1 MKKYFLIFVIF
12 LSQQAFSQSK
22 RALIPEDLWAM
33 KRIGDVIL
41 SWDGRHILFSVT
53 SYDLNENKGQTDI
66 WMIDSDG
73 KNLRPVKNSEVS
85 ESQPRF
91 IPQSNKISYIKKGQL
106 WSCDFN
112 GENDIQLTDFYSGVS
127 EVKWSNDGRNILFT
141 SSVYPECMTQE
152 CNKSKDE
159 QADKNKVSAIVI
171 TELMYRNWDS
181 WRGDKRNHLFLY
193 DLTKNEYSDLT
204 LASKSDVPPI
214 DLGSANDYNFSP
226 DGKEVA
232 FTINKDKVVA
242 TSTNND
248 IFTITLQN
256 LNPDYIPVDQKI
268 SISSGN
274 DNQPVYSPDGK
285 YIAFRSMSRA
295 GFEADKSSLML
306 YDRETKKLKNLT
318 ENTDYSVNEIVWSG
332 DSKYIYYNSSNTI
345 NESIYRIDIASGKS
359 ELLLEQHDNFN
370 INISP
375 DGNKLYFKQQRSTL
389 PFEIFGYDIQTKNLK
404 QLTSLNAGILSVLEM
419 NNTET
424 FWSIGAE
431 GAKVQSILIKPPFF
445 DLSKKYPMIFL
456 IHGGPQGHWSDDFHY
471 RWNLQMFAAKGYVV
485 VATNPRGSTGYGQ
498 KFTDDISKDWGGK
511 VYIDLMNSLDFAID
525 KFNFIDKKNIFA
537 AGASYGG
544 YMINWIE
551 GHTDRFNALVCH
563 DGVYNLKSMYG
574 TTEELW
580 FPEWE
585 FGGTPWESRNI
596 YDKWSP
602 SNYVDNFKTPML
614 IVHGGNDYRVPEG
627 QAFELFTA
635 LQKKN
640 VQSKFIY
647 FPDESHFV
655 TKPQNSI
662 FWWNTIFNWFDK
674 FKRS

>member
-389 PFEIFGYDIQTKNLK
+389 PFEIFSYDIQTKNLK
-404 QLTSLNAGILSVLEM
+404 QLTSLNAGILSELEM